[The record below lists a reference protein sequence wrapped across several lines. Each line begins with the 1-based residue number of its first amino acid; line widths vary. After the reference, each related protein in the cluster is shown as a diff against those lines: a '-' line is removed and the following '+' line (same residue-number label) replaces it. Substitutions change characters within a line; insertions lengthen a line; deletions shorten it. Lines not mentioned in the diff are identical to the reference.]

1 MNTRN
6 TVIRSLHD
14 VGAAAWFGGSLMG
27 AIGLNGASQIVAD
40 PTDRTTVAST
50 GWARWAPFS
59 ATAIGAHLAGGVGLL
74 LANRD
79 RVQIQAG
86 VRTNTA
92 VKTALTAI
100 ALGTTAYSGVLGAKI
115 ANAGKVPAES
125 GVLPS
130 AGTPPQVVTA
140 QQQLRALQWATPA
153 LTAVIIA
160 LGAQQGEQQRP
171 QEITKGVGRTLTRR
185 R

>member
-14 VGAAAWFGGSLMG
+14 VGAAAWFGGSVMG
-27 AIGLNGASQIVAD
+27 AIGLNGASQIVTD
-40 PTDRTTVAST
+40 PTERTTVAST

-59 ATAIGAHLAGGVGLL
+59 AAAIGAHLTGGVGLL

-79 RVQIQAG
+79 RVQAQAG
-86 VRTNTA
+86 VGANTT
-92 VKTALTAI
+92 VKTALTAL
-100 ALGTTAYSGVLGAKI
+100 ALGTTAYSGVLGARI
-115 ANAGKVPAES
+115 AKAGKVPAES

-130 AGTPPQVVTA
+130 AGTPAEVVSA

-153 LTAVIIA
+153 LVAVIIA

-171 QEITKGVGRTLTRR
+171 QEITKGVGRRFAR
-185 R
+185 AR